1 MFETKKQTAMERDAY
16 ALTQTKEVLVD
27 FPVLEWE
34 RFTNDPDNM
43 GYDQILIGFD
53 SYRDDWFSE
62 LTLMRCKSGT
72 FAQFTGVGETLD
84 RSIDDL
90 SKQVRV
96 WNEYFNV
103 TPISMRDVL
112 DSEDGS
118 FFHSK
123 YDKTHICVKYK
134 VYVFYLKYDITLK
147 EFDVFRKDLINP
159 ENEDWDTMSHLVPF
173 KDFRDVID
181 TLLELWISKDSISDW
196 RFIYPKS
203 TINQNIFTTNYRS
216 LRDLNGDIFF
226 LYDERLDMEEKLDDI
241 SNFIKN
247 TPF

>member
-1 MFETKKQTAMERDAY
+1 MFETKKQTAMERDAS
-16 ALTQTKEVLVD
+16 ALTQTKQALLN

-34 RFTNDPDNM
+34 RFINDPDNI
-43 GYDQILIGFD
+43 GDDQILVGFD
-53 SYRDDWFSE
+53 NHTDDWFCE
-62 LTLMRCKSGT
+62 LTLSHRKNTRFGE
-72 FAQFTGVGETLD
+72 FTSLGKTLD

-90 SKQVRV
+90 STQVRV

-147 EFDVFRKDLINP
+147 EFDVFRKDLINL
-159 ENEDWDTMSHLVPF
+159 ENEDWNTMSHLVPF
-173 KDFRDVID
+173 KDSREVID
-181 TLLELWISKDSISDW
+181 TLLELWKSKDSISDW

-247 TPF
+247 TPI